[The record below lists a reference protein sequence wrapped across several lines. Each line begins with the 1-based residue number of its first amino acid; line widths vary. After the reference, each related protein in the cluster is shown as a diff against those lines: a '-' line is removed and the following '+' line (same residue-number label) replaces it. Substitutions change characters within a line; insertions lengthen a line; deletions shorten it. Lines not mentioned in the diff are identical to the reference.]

1 MNRELIE
8 MSVRMAG
15 AIFEELALPQD
26 LKSALLRII
35 GEVQQLAQ
43 RHPPE
48 GPAIGDD
55 LATQSQ
61 RAILNIAGLAALVM
75 RTGADPAHVREL
87 INGYLLQHAAIEAE
101 LVRSLL
107 ALPRAGQSAQGN
119 LH

>member
-43 RHPPE
+43 RQPP

-55 LATQSQ
+55 LAAQSQ
-61 RAILNIAGLAALVM
+61 RTILNIAGLAALVM
-75 RTGADPAHVREL
+75 RAGADPAHVREL
-87 INGYLLQHAAIEAE
+87 INGYLLQHAAIEAD

-107 ALPRAGQSAQGN
+107 ALPRAGQSSQGN